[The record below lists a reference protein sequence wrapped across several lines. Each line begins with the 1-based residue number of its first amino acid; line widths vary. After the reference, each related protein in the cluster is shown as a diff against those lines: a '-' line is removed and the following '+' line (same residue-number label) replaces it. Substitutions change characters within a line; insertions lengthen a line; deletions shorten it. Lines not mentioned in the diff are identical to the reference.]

1 MKHIIP
7 INEFF
12 QDVGVF
18 GDTYGYGGAN
28 GVFKVTYKPYKDLSV
43 TVGPDPD
50 VPRYRK
56 GSQYQVGDYV
66 TAKPI
71 NSKKRIAGMVIKAVL
86 SSDNKN
92 YKYFVQIMSKGRR
105 RKRLLRL
112 FRARSSSSRVET
124 KDLTNKEQ
132 SSTWMLPMG
141 KFTTLLMS
149 TTTTLEANRS
159 TDLNLI
165 FIETP

>member
-43 TVGPDPD
+43 TVGPDPN

-56 GSQYQVGDYV
+56 GSQFQVGDYV
-66 TAKPI
+66 SATPI
-71 NSKKRIAGMVIKAVL
+71 NSKKKIIGMVPTTIYHVKMVPMFGNWNIKI
-86 SSDNKN
+86 SPIIK
-92 YKYFVQIMSKGRR
+92 KK
-105 RKRLLRL
+105 
-112 FRARSSSSRVET
+112 
-124 KDLTNKEQ
+124 
-132 SSTWMLPMG
+132 LPA
-141 KFTTLLMS
+141 TL
-149 TTTTLEANRS
+149 
-159 TDLNLI
+159 I
-165 FIETP
+165 

>member
-56 GSQYQVGDYV
+56 GSQFQVGDYV
-66 TAKPI
+66 SARPI
-71 NSKKRIAGMVIKAVL
+71 NSKKKIIGMVVK
-86 SSDNKN
+86 
-92 YKYFVQIMSKGRR
+92 
-105 RKRLLRL
+105 
-112 FRARSSSSRVET
+112 T
-124 KDLTNKEQ
+124 
-132 SSTWMLPMG
+132 
-141 KFTTLLMS
+141 
-149 TTTTLEANRS
+149 
-159 TDLNLI
+159 
-165 FIETP
+165 

>member
-1 MKHIIP
+1 LKHIIP

-43 TVGPDPD
+43 TVGPDPN

-56 GSQYQVGDYV
+56 GSQFQVGDYV
-66 TAKPI
+66 LAKPI
-71 NSKKRIAGMVIKAVL
+71 NSKKKIIGMVVRVDL

-92 YKYFVQIMSKGRR
+92 YKYFVQIVSKG
-105 RKRLLRL
+105 KREEEVVEVVPSTIK
-112 FRARSSSSRVET
+112 FVEGGDKGFNQKGARFNMDATSGDVYNSPYVY
-124 KDLTNKEQ
+124 NNNVGGEQ
-132 SSTWMLPMG
+132 VDGS
-141 KFTTLLMS
+141 
-149 TTTTLEANRS
+149 
-159 TDLNLI
+159 
-165 FIETP
+165 

>member
-56 GSQYQVGDYV
+56 GSKFQVGDYV
-66 TAKPI
+66 QAKPL
-71 NSKKRIAGMVIKAVL
+71 NSKDKIKGMVVKTVVTK
-86 SSDNKN
+86 DGKD
-92 YKYFVQIMSKGRR
+92 YRYFVQIKTEGKKDEEVVEVVPSTIKFVEGGDKGF
-105 RKRLLRL
+105 KQD
-112 FRARSSSSRVET
+112 AAKINMDATVGDVYNSPYVY
-124 KDLTNKEQ
+124 NNNVGGEQ
-132 SSTWMLPMG
+132 VDGS
-141 KFTTLLMS
+141 
-149 TTTTLEANRS
+149 
-159 TDLNLI
+159 
-165 FIETP
+165 

>member
-43 TVGPDPD
+43 TVGPDPN

-56 GSQYQVGDYV
+56 GSQFQVGDYV
-66 TAKPI
+66 SATPI
-71 NSKKRIAGMVIKAVL
+71 NSKKKIIGMVIKAVL

-92 YKYFVQIMSKGRR
+92 YKYFVQIKT
-105 RKRLLRL
+105 KNKKED
-112 FRARSSSSRVET
+112 RVNMDAADGEVY
-124 KDLTNKEQ
+124 NSPYVYNNNVGGEQ
-132 SSTWMLPMG
+132 VDGS
-141 KFTTLLMS
+141 
-149 TTTTLEANRS
+149 
-159 TDLNLI
+159 
-165 FIETP
+165 

>member
-92 YKYFVQIMSKGRR
+92 YKYFVQIMSKGR
-105 RKRLLRL
+105 KEEEV
-112 FRARSSSSRVET
+112 VEVVP
-124 KDLTNKEQ
+124 
-132 SSTWMLPMG
+132 STI
-141 KFTTLLMS
+141 K
-149 TTTTLEANRS
+149 
-159 TDLNLI
+159 
-165 FIETP
+165 FIEGGDKGFNQQGAKFNMDAADGKVFNSPYVYNNNVGGEQVDGS

>member
-43 TVGPDPD
+43 TIGPDPD

-92 YKYFVQIMSKGRR
+92 YKYFVQIMSKG
-105 RKRLLRL
+105 KKEEEV
-112 FRARSSSSRVET
+112 VEVVP
-124 KDLTNKEQ
+124 
-132 SSTWMLPMG
+132 STI
-141 KFTTLLMS
+141 K
-149 TTTTLEANRS
+149 
-159 TDLNLI
+159 
-165 FIETP
+165 FIEGGDKGFNQQGAKFNMDAADGEVYNSPYVYNNNVGGEQVDGS